1 VVKPR
6 VRIPRSEARRTPPL
20 SLVGARLEVGP
31 DQVVTGQLWDISRSG
46 AAVCFKGTAA
56 LTQGQEARLLL
67 RPRHGDEEVT
77 IPAKVRWVDGRQ
89 GPTFVGLHFGDGRRL
104 AQGSF
109 LDTFLNAQAA

>member
-1 VVKPR
+1 MQPR

-20 SLVGARLEVGP
+20 SLVGARLEVGL

-89 GPTFVGLHFGDGRRL
+89 GPTFVGLHFGDGRL